1 MLNRKNLDDHIH
13 SLVLQSS
20 QSMLWFLDLGLLL
33 KTESWTLG
41 LVEVNLAMP
50 EI

>member
-1 MLNRKNLDDHIH
+1 MLNGKNLDDHIH
-13 SLVLQSS
+13 SLVLQAS
-20 QSMLWFLDLGLLL
+20 QSMLWFLDLGLL